1 MSPQQT
7 SGQKVTPLNNLYTVI
22 LAVAFGLTFA
32 TVCYVL
38 YVCYVQYG
46 TILPPQ

>member
-1 MSPQQT
+1 MSPQQAP
-7 SGQKVTPLNNLYTVI
+7 GQKIAPLNNLYTVI
-22 LAVAFGLTFA
+22 LAVAFGVTFA

-38 YVCYVQYG
+38 YMCYVQYG